1 MTEDAKLKYALI
13 PCSNCGGDPKNHEII
28 REYSK
33 EWEIE
38 EAGIYGNSTHQI
50 CKCAGCNT
58 IRFRSYSWDSEGI
71 DWRTGEPEV
80 SEMIYPED
88 IKSKRQGIDVCDL
101 PDPVARIYR
110 EAVIAFNAGALILA
124 GGGLRAVVEAL
135 CKDKNVSGR
144 NLEKKIDSLVEQG
157 LLAIP
162 QAELLHEERYLG
174 NAALHEIV
182 APSVLDVNDGFD
194 IIDNL
199 LASIYILPDKAQR
212 LRAKR
217 SERSLI
223 QQAAEQSGAEGGF
236 SDG

>member
-1 MTEDAKLKYALI
+1 VTEDSKLKSVRI
-13 PCSNCGGDPKNHEII
+13 PCSNCGGDPKNHEVI

-38 EAGIYGNSTHQI
+38 EAGMYGKNTHQI
-50 CKCAGCNT
+50 CKCAGCDT
-58 IRFRSYSWDSEGI
+58 IRFRSYSWDSEDI
-71 DWRTGEPEV
+71 DWRTSEPEV
-80 SEMIYPED
+80 REKIYPED
-88 IKSKRQGIDVCDL
+88 IKSTRQGIDVHEL
-101 PDPVARIYR
+101 PEPVARIYR

-144 NLEKKIDSLVEQG
+144 NLEKKIDRLVEQG
-157 LLAIP
+157 LLAVP

-199 LASIYILPDKAQR
+199 LATIYIMPDKAQR

-217 SERSLI
+217 SERSLN
-223 QQAAEQSGAEGGF
+223 QQSVEQPDAEDGAA
-236 SDG
+236 DG